1 MSRNGTF
8 PDVLTLAEAAR
19 YLRVPQ
25 ATVRKRAQSGDIP
38 GQQID
43 KDWRFLKSAL
53 QQWLSQPS
61 SRSVLLS
68 MAGAFK
74 DDETLPE
81 LRKAIYAA
89 RGRPEVD
96 PEEGE

>member
-25 ATVRKRAQSGDIP
+25 AAIRKRAQSGDIP
-38 GQQID
+38 GRRFD

-53 QQWLSQPS
+53 EQWLVQPTS
-61 SRSVLLS
+61 NSGLLS

-74 DDETLPE
+74 DDPDLPE
-81 LRKAIYAA
+81 IVRQAYEA
-89 RGRPEVD
+89 RARTAVE
-96 PEEGE
+96 